1 MLDPVPSLCI
11 LKAKFGRRQSGGD
24 FRLVLMTAR
33 RGWRFAAHEA
43 KVEQSE
49 GLRAHAFHTSGP
61 DRGGHQ
67 GEQR

>member
-1 MLDPVPSLCI
+1 
-11 LKAKFGRRQSGGD
+11 
-24 FRLVLMTAR
+24 MTATE
-33 RGWRFAAHEA
+33 GLALGGINEG

-49 GLRAHAFHTSGP
+49 GLRAHAFHASGP

>member
-1 MLDPVPSLCI
+1 MHLEGKVRPQ
-11 LKAKFGRRQSGGD
+11 ASGGD
-24 FRLVLMTAR
+24 FRLGLMTATE
-33 RGWRFAAHEA
+33 GLALGGINEG

-49 GLRAHAFHTSGP
+49 GLRAHAFHASGP